1 MTTAVETQSTP
12 KWQTYAVYVIMGLLT
27 LAFVMAGGTKLM
39 GQEMHVENFI
49 RWGYPGWFMYV
60 TGLIEIGSVI
70 LMWIP
75 KTRLYGALGLVA
87 VMLGAVATHTINSEP
102 EMFPVVGTLLVLSGI
117 VAWFNR
123 PKSS

>member
-1 MTTAVETQSTP
+1 MATAVQTQSTP
-12 KWQTYAVYVIMGLLT
+12 KWQIYALYVIMGLLT
-27 LAFVMAGGTKLM
+27 LAFAMAGGTKLL

-49 RWGYPGWFMYV
+49 RWGYPAWFMYV
-60 TGLIEIGSVI
+60 TGLVEVGSVI

-75 KTRLYGALGLVA
+75 KTRFYGALGLVGT
-87 VMLGAVATHTINSEP
+87 MLGAFATHIVNNEP
-102 EMFPVVGTLLVLSGI
+102 EMFPIVGILLILSGI